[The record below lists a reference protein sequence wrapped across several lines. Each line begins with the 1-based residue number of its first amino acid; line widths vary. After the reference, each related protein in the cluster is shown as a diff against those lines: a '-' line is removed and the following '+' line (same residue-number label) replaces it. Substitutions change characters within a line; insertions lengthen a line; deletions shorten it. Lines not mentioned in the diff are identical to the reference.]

1 MEQLSNGSYSDISKQ
16 GNNVTAGGEGN
27 DGTVAFVKA
36 LLSAVPSSLQAQ
48 YGLTDEVQQLEGTIR
63 ALQQKRT
70 ESQ

>member
-1 MEQLSNGSYSDISKQ
+1 MDPTVTYQSKEIMSQLGERETMEPWPLS
-16 GNNVTAGGEGN
+16 
-27 DGTVAFVKA
+27 